1 MWDVCLQ
8 VLKFPMVFVV
18 KILSCTSS
26 EVKYAIVNPLEIL
39 VFLWNVEN
47 QKFILN
53 TSKNL

>member
-39 VFLWNVEN
+39 VFLWNAEN